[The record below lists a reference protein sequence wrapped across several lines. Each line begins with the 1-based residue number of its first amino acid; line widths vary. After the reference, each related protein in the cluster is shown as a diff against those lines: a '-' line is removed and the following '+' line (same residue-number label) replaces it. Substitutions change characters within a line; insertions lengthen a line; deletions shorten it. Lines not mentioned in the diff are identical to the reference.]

1 MNLKNSKYT
10 NIKIIFLTLIFIQIS
25 LFILDQILDKK
36 KTQVSLIYHYDKKI
50 NMYVKDGELKIS
62 IVSYTKQSLKEII
75 ANTFDVNIYKIYH
88 KNNNTFFWNS
98 HINDNQLINLKNI
111 IQVLTKEKLKEFLK
125 TNIEILQNENT
136 KIQEYYEN
144 SKFEIDN
151 VRKIVILEV
160 YLNKI
165 ENDKDFLIFEHIK
178 FNTYKKKVNIIEN
191 IAISFIG
198 SLFVLIFFI
207 NRKKKFNFFLKN

>member
-1 MNLKNSKYT
+1 MNLKNSKYI

-25 LFILDQILDKK
+25 LFILNQILDKK
-36 KTQVSLIYHYDKKI
+36 KTQLSLIYHYDKKI
-50 NMYVKDGELKIS
+50 NMYVKDNGLRIS

-75 ANTFDVNIYKIYH
+75 ANTFDVSIYKIYS
-88 KNNNTFFWNS
+88 KNNNTFFWS
-98 HINDNQLINLKNI
+98 SDFNDNQLINLKNI
-111 IQVLTKEKLKEFLK
+111 IQVLTKKKLKEFLK
-125 TNIEILQNENT
+125 TSIKILQNENT

-151 VRKIVILEV
+151 VRKIVIFDS

-165 ENDKDFLIFEHIK
+165 ENDKDFLIFEDIRL
-178 FNTYKKKVNIIEN
+178 NTYKKKINIIEN
-191 IAISFIG
+191 IAISFIS

-207 NRKKKFNFFLKN
+207 NRKKNLIFF